1 MPACGAWSS
10 RSRTG
15 SREPVAVSSVALVG
29 LFVAALALAQVAV
42 WASGGGTSLHARTRA
57 RHDGDPEWDREP
69 PLSRDPSLAAT
80 LESVPGMLALQR
92 LQAQA
97 GNQWSATAFVAT
109 SLGLALVLQVG
120 TWVAGAPVLAGALMG
135 MAGAAAPF
143 IWLFRAKRLRG
154 ARVTDDLPRA
164 MRALARLANTGQGP
178 AQAIRETALEMQGP
192 LARELGR
199 AFAEQRDGRPLKDAL
214 EAMTD
219 RVPDCVDL
227 RILVVAI
234 VLATESGGNLG
245 ALMERLEATLSARIA
260 LAQQARAQQAQARLA
275 AGILAAVPPLGV
287 LGVALLQPDHF
298 AEGWA
303 DPLGKVLYLAAGGW
317 MGIGMLIVLL
327 LLRRIR

>member
-1 MPACGAWSS
+1 M
-10 RSRTG
+10 TT
-15 SREPVAVSSVALVG
+15 VALVA

-42 WASGGGTSLHARTRA
+42 WASGNDAASHARSRA

-69 PLSRDPSLAAT
+69 PLSRDPSLSAY
-80 LESVPGMLALQR
+80 LERVPGMLALQR

-97 GNQWSATAFVAT
+97 GNQWSSTSFVLA
-109 SLGLALVLQVG
+109 SLGMAIATQVG
-120 TWVAGAPVLAGALMG
+120 TWIAGAPVLAGALMG

-143 IWLFRAKRLRG
+143 IWLFRAKKRRG
-154 ARVTDDLPRA
+154 ARITDDLPRA
-164 MRALARLANTGQGP
+164 MRSLARLANTGQGP
-178 AQAIRETALEMQGP
+178 AQSIRETALEMQGP

-199 AFAEQRDGRPLKDAL
+199 AFAEQRDGRPLPQAL

-219 RVPDCVDL
+219 RVPDSVDL
-227 RILVVAI
+227 RILVIAI
-234 VLATESGGNLG
+234 TLSTEASGNLG
-245 ALMERLEATLSARIA
+245 ALLAQIEGTLSDRIA

-275 AGILAAVPPLGV
+275 SGILAALPPLGV

-303 DPLGKVLYLAAGGW
+303 DPLGKILYLTAGAW
-317 MGIGMLIVLL
+317 MCIGMLLVLM